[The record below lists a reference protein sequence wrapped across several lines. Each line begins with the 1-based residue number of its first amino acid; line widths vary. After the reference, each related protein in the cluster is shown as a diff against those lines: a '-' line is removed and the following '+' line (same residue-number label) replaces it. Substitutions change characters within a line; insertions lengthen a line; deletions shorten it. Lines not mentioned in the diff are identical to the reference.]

1 MLNLFVAEFKR
12 SWIQLI
18 RYPSEIISAIVV
30 TTIVFY
36 GLFLS
41 ARYIAGPGVQF
52 GDRMES
58 IIIGY
63 ALWSLSIFIITDI
76 TGGLQREAQTG
87 TLEQIFISPFGAV
100 KVFLVRAL
108 AGLTIQVILNLII
121 LVIIMLLTG
130 SQLAFPP
137 LLLLPF
143 ATILLGVYG
152 IAFTM
157 GAIALRVKQVQQ
169 LLGICQFVFLF
180 LLTVPVESWA
190 GSFKW
195 FAMLLPMV
203 PGAGLLRDLM
213 ARNQGLELRMGAIA
227 LLNGLVYL
235 TVGLVLFHY
244 AERETKRQGK
254 LAGY

>member
-1 MLNLFVAEFKR
+1 MFHLFVAEFKR
-12 SWIQLI
+12 SWIQLL
-18 RYPSEIISAIVV
+18 RYPTEVISAIVV

-41 ARYIAGPGVQF
+41 ARYVAGPGVQF

-63 ALWSLSIFIITDI
+63 ALWSLAMFIMADI

-87 TLEQIFISPFGAV
+87 TLEQIFISPFGAP

-108 AGLTIQVILNLII
+108 AGLTIQVALNLVI
-121 LVIIMLLTG
+121 LVILMVLTG
-130 SQLAFPP
+130 TRLAFPP
-137 LLLLPF
+137 MLLLPF
-143 ATILLGVYG
+143 VSILMGVYG
-152 IAFTM
+152 LAFIL
-157 GAIALRVKQVQQ
+157 GSIALRVKQVQQ

-190 GSFKW
+190 GSFKF

-213 ARNQGLELRMGAIA
+213 ARDQTLNVGLWAIA
-227 LLNGLVYL
+227 LVNGFVYL
-235 TVGLVLFHY
+235 ALGLLLFRY